1 MPGRKREEGFGLIL
15 LIGITA
21 ALAILAA
28 ALVMLLT
35 NQQWNT
41 ARERSS
47 KTSESY
53 AEAALNSAVVGV
65 ENDNSWLTT
74 PFTNATEMSADYST
88 ISGAPTVTYQVY
100 DNLTPV
106 NYGVNWDSNGDGEV
120 WVQTTTTY
128 QGRTT
133 TVRELVQS
141 KKSLSVIPFS
151 AAWTDTNMTLTGTSN
166 IYYVNGDGT
175 PDTSGSPYATTIEC
189 GGNFTSDSSATL
201 AAPADGTQTQSVGLQ
216 VNGSVTTTGH
226 NFTKTSGGVGM
237 LSDYFDQAHQAALMT
252 EAQTCQNNIS
262 SLFDLSPGSGH
273 TYTTASALLAAMTY
287 NSATKTYTAS

>member
-141 KKSLSVIPFS
+141 K
-151 AAWTDTNMTLTGTSN
+151 NRC
-166 IYYVNGDGT
+166 GD
-175 PDTSGSPYATTIEC
+175 PLL
-189 GGNFTSDSSATL
+189 GGVDRHQHD
-201 AAPADGTQTQSVGLQ
+201 ADRHEQHLLRERRRHPRHVGLPLRHDDRVWRGLHLRQ
-216 VNGSVTTTGH
+216 
-226 NFTKTSGGVGM
+226 
-237 LSDYFDQAHQAALMT
+237 QR
-252 EAQTCQNNIS
+252 
-262 SLFDLSPGSGH
+262 
-273 TYTTASALLAAMTY
+273 
-287 NSATKTYTAS
+287 

>member
-189 GGNFTSDSSATL
+189 GGTSPPT
-201 AAPADGTQTQSVGLQ
+201 AARHSRRRQMAPRHSRWPAGEWF
-216 VNGSVTTTGH
+216 GH
-226 NFTKTSGGVGM
+226 HHRPHV
-237 LSDYFDQAHQAALMT
+237 HQN
-252 EAQTCQNNIS
+252 EWRRGYAQR
-262 SLFDLSPGSGH
+262 
-273 TYTTASALLAAMTY
+273 LL
-287 NSATKTYTAS
+287 